1 MCSILMSSTPTRC
14 RVPEIDH
21 PIVPVGAVSPGSMP
35 RRWILKGVLAMTG
48 LSASRWLTSVPVSA
62 IEPFDRPTPGKLRLS
77 MAAYSIRD
85 LLKQKDS
92 GWDLFR
98 FVDYCHE
105 LGLDGAE
112 LTSYYFPENV
122 DEAYL
127 TRLRLHCHRRGISIS
142 GGAIAND
149 FCQSDPGKLAADI
162 EHTKRW
168 IDRYA
173 VLGAPVIRIFAGGQ
187 PNGEKWPATLRRCTD
202 AIGEVAQYAS
212 MRGIYLGLENHGGVT
227 STASQMLEI
236 VRNVNGD
243 GFGVN
248 LDSGNFRSTSDPYSE
263 LEQIAPYAV
272 NAQLKVEMFSGGK
285 KEWTDIQRVLRI
297 LANSGYSGFVALE
310 YEASDPPLEAIPQW
324 VAKLQTSLKELQG

>member
-1 MCSILMSSTPTRC
+1 
-14 RVPEIDH
+14 
-21 PIVPVGAVSPGSMP
+21 
-35 RRWILKGVLAMTG
+35 
-48 LSASRWLTSVPVSA
+48 
-62 IEPFDRPTPGKLRLS
+62 

-85 LLKQKDS
+85 LLKQKNS
-92 GWDLFR
+92 GWDMFR

-122 DEAYL
+122 DDAYL

-149 FCQSDPGKLAADI
+149 FCQSDPGKIAADI

-173 VLGAPVIRIFAGGQ
+173 ILGAPVIRIFAGGQ
-187 PNGEKWPATLRRCTD
+187 PKGEEWSTTLKRCTD
-202 AIGEVAQYAS
+202 AISEVSRYAS
-212 MRGIYLGLENHGGVT
+212 QRGIYLGLENHGGVT
-227 STASQMLEI
+227 STANQLLEI
-236 VRNVNGD
+236 VRGVQGS

-248 LDSGNFRSTSDPYSE
+248 LDSGNFRSTDDPYSE

-272 NAQLKVEMFSGGK
+272 NAQLKVEMFPGGK
-285 KEWTDIQRVLRI
+285 REWTDIPRVLRI

-324 VAKLQTSLKELQG
+324 IAKLQTSLRELQG

>member
-1 MCSILMSSTPTRC
+1 MSETPTHDV
-14 RVPEIDH
+14 VPEIDSNISQSR
-21 PIVPVGAVSPGSMP
+21 IVFSDSVP
-35 RRWILKGVLAMTG
+35 RRWILKGTAALAG
-48 LSASRWLTSVPVSA
+48 LSSCRGLTFATACA
-62 IEPFDRPTPGKLRLS
+62 IEPFDRPKPGKLRLS

-85 LLKQKDS
+85 LLKQKNSD
-92 GWDLFR
+92 WDLFR

-122 DEAYL
+122 DDAYL

-149 FCQSDPGKLAADI
+149 FCQSDSSKRAADI

-173 VLGAPVIRIFAGGQ
+173 ILGAPVIRIFAGGQ
-187 PNGEKWPATLRRCTD
+187 PKGEEWSTTLKRCTD
-202 AIGEVAQYAS
+202 SIDEVTQYATK
-212 MRGIYLGLENHGGVT
+212 RGIYLGLENHGGVT
-227 STASQMLEI
+227 STASQLLEI
-236 VRNVNGD
+236 VRNVKGD

-248 LDSGNFRSTSDPYSE
+248 LDSGNFRSTNDPYSE

-272 NAQLKVEMFSGGK
+272 NAQLKVEMFPGGK
-285 KEWTDIQRVLRI
+285 KEWTDIPRVLRI

-324 VAKLQTSLKELQG
+324 IAKLQASLKELQG